1 MGHHVLNVTDSG
13 QEALA
18 IYEDLDLKSL
28 QLEAL
33 EALAAACKA
42 GEAKLATSRA
52 QSIWHFEMCVIFN
65 HFSTIFGM
73 LIPTDESICFEWVET
88 TTNHF

>member
-1 MGHHVLNVTDSG
+1 MWGTMCVKCVRIS

-18 IYEDLDLKSL
+18 IYEDLGLKSL

-42 GEAKLATSRA
+42 GEKPSSIHCWLA
-52 QSIWHFEMCVIFN
+52 V
-65 HFSTIFGM
+65 
-73 LIPTDESICFEWVET
+73 
-88 TTNHF
+88 

>member
-1 MGHHVLNVTDSG
+1 MLNVTDSG

-42 GEAKLATSRA
+42 GEKRSWGEAVLNPFGGLK
-52 QSIWHFEMCVIFN
+52 CVL
-65 HFSTIFGM
+65 FSTILGM
-73 LIPTDESICFEWVET
+73 LIPTD
-88 TTNHF
+88 